1 MSGICHFLCTWGAVY
16 GCLEIHLDFIKVL
29 CFYIFCPPPP
39 PPQCCAAERSQLA
52 TWRGGGGGRGGGLV
66 WVWLCNCNWQL
77 GKSISKNIEI
87 QYTRVTPDRENW
99 NWGGSKVEAKV
110 SEKEIRHMDHELPM
124 PTQHDISYMYIIFSF
139 IFNFQDAPLINAA
152 IICSHFHLCS
162 ETCLGCL
169 IFHACLLA

>member
-1 MSGICHFLCTWGAVY
+1 MSGIYHFLCTWGAVY
-16 GCLEIHLDFIKVL
+16 GCSEIHLDFIKVL
-29 CFYIFCPPPP
+29 CFYIFCPPP

-52 TWRGGGGGRGGGLV
+52 TWRGGGGGRGGGFGLGV
-66 WVWLCNCNWQL
+66 AVQL
-77 GKSISKNIEI
+77 QLATGKSISKNIEI

>member
-1 MSGICHFLCTWGAVY
+1 MYLRRRLWLFRNPPWFHKSSLFLY
-16 GCLEIHLDFIKVL
+16 FL
-29 CFYIFCPPPP
+29 PPPP
-39 PPQCCAAERSQLA
+39 PPVLCSRKKSVSNMKRRRRGQGGGFGLGVAVQLQLA
-52 TWRGGGGGRGGGLV
+52 T
-66 WVWLCNCNWQL
+66 

>member
-16 GCLEIHLDFIKVL
+16 GCSEIHLDFIKVL

-39 PPQCCAAERSQLA
+39 PVLCSRKKSVSNMKRRRRGQGGGFGLGVAVQLQLA
-52 TWRGGGGGRGGGLV
+52 T
-66 WVWLCNCNWQL
+66 